1 VDYTIVRVRAKNLDE
16 NVEEIQELFWEYLD
30 WANGCLNKQYSI
42 NLEIKSILDQDME
55 KIEVFLYPY
64 SRLLLAKDGD
74 FPVGIVCIR
83 KILSDVGEIKRMYVR
98 PKFRGQG
105 IGRSLL
111 DSAII
116 ESQNIGYSKIRL
128 DSTRF
133 MKTAHALYKS
143 TGFYEIDPYMESE
156 IPPSFYQYWIF
167 MEKQF

>member
-1 VDYTIVRVRAKNLDE
+1 MDYTIVRVRTNNLDE

-42 NLEIKSILDQDME
+42 NLEIKSILDQDIE

-74 FPVGIVCIR
+74 FSVGIVCIR

-111 DSAII
+111 DSVII

-143 TGFYEIDPYMESE
+143 AGFYEIDPYVESE
-156 IPPSFYQYWIF
+156 IPPIFHQYWIF
-167 MEKQF
+167 MEKQL

>member
-1 VDYTIVRVRAKNLDE
+1 MDYTIVRVRTNNLDE
-16 NVEEIQELFWEYLD
+16 NVEEIKELFWEYLD

-42 NLEIKSILDQDME
+42 NLEIKSILDQDIE

-74 FPVGIVCIR
+74 FSVGIVCIR

-111 DSAII
+111 DSVII

-143 TGFYEIDPYMESE
+143 AGFYEIDPYVESE
-156 IPPSFYQYWIF
+156 IPPIFHQYWIF
-167 MEKQF
+167 MEKQL

>member
-1 VDYTIVRVRAKNLDE
+1 MDYTIVRVRANNLDE

-64 SRLLLAKDGD
+64 SRLLLANDGD

-156 IPPSFYQYWIF
+156 IPPMFHQYWIF
-167 MEKQF
+167 MEKQL

>member
-1 VDYTIVRVRAKNLDE
+1 MDYTIVRVRANNLDE

-42 NLEIKSILDQDME
+42 NLEIKSILDQDIE

-64 SRLLLAKDGD
+64 SRLLLAKEGD

-105 IGRSLL
+105 IGKSLL
-111 DSAII
+111 DSVII
-116 ESQNIGYSKIRL
+116 ESRDIGYSKIRL
-128 DSTRF
+128 DSTKF

-143 TGFYEIDPYMESE
+143 TGFYEIDPYIGSE
-156 IPPSFYQYWIF
+156 IPPRFHQYWIF
-167 MEKQF
+167 MEKQL